1 MTKRKRYWLIALALI
16 IVAGSCGSYFLKYNY
31 TESMKLGWYV
41 LSRWE
46 EPKKH
51 DLVFF
56 PAPEKAYKVFPD
68 LQKFLPRGTLLL
80 KQIIAVDGDQVCTDK
95 NFVSVNGHRIEHRLL
110 PQWQSFASMEC
121 IIVPDNNVFV
131 IGQSPDSLD
140 SRFYGAVSA
149 SDIVSKGDYLGS
161 IF

>member
-1 MTKRKRYWLIALALI
+1 MTKKKQYWLVVLTVI
-16 IVAGSCGSYFLKYNY
+16 IVASLSSGYFLKYNY

-46 EPKKH
+46 EPKKQ

-68 LQKFLPRGTLLL
+68 LQNFLPRGTLLL

-121 IIVPDNNVFV
+121 IIVPANNVFV
-131 IGQSPDSLD
+131 IGHSPDSLD
-140 SRFYGAVSA
+140 SRFYGAIPA